1 MFSISRVTWVWLGCA
16 VAVTFV
22 SCQWSGVT
30 IALDGK
36 LAYLGLGWCTIL
48 AGAVW
53 SSRHPSFRIIAAP
66 LEALAQLIPV
76 SIVCALLQY
85 AAARTGRPLVDAELA
100 DFDHALYFDWPACF
114 AWVLKHPTVLTLLS
128 WVYLSLGLQSVL
140 VCLLAL
146 RHPGRAGIILAA
158 NALTL
163 TFCIVVFVAWPAGGA
178 FVYYDPPGIVSEY
191 VEQFIAARAGLLT
204 SLSVGQLKGIIQF
217 PSYHAAGAVLLAY
230 AFTSLPRGIAIP
242 ALVIEITMVVSAVPI
257 GGHHLVDVFAGVA
270 VAALSLAITLGLE
283 RIGQRNRVK
292 LVPKASGLVR
302 A

>member
-1 MFSISRVTWVWLGCA
+1 MRGRCDFRQLSVER
-16 VAVTFV
+16 
-22 SCQWSGVT
+22 VT

-191 VEQFIAARAGLLT
+191 VEQFIAARASLLT

-292 LVPKASGLVR
+292 LVPKALGLVR